1 MCRDMPITIE
11 DFTADYGYSTGLINL
26 EHLFTLEQI
35 SKSNLREDG
44 GTFGLTFFDMLKA
57 LQECGVS
64 PSDIHVYV
72 IGKFFTRTI
81 EDDIEVS
88 EYFEVEEIYGYC
100 LFYCYDGNKAQIA
113 HICIDPN
120 YQRMGFGKI
129 LLEKIKGLYKK
140 LDTSTYSYYNMYSDG
155 KKVTEHI

>member
-35 SKSNLREDG
+35 SKSNLCEYG
-44 GTFGLTFFDMLKA
+44 GTLGFTFFDMLKA
-57 LQECGVS
+57 LQIRNID
-64 PSDIHVYV
+64 PSDIHIYV

-81 EDDIEVS
+81 EDDMGTS
-88 EYFEVEEIYGYC
+88 EYFEVEELYGYC
-100 LFYCYDGNKAQIA
+100 LSYYYDDDKAQIA

-120 YQRMGFGKI
+120 YQRMGFGKM

-140 LDTSTYSYYNMYSDG
+140 LDTSTYSYYNMYSDR
-155 KKVTEHI
+155 KEVTEHI

>member
-1 MCRDMPITIE
+1 MRRDTPITIE

-44 GTFGLTFFDMLKA
+44 GTNNFTFFDMLKA
-57 LQECGVS
+57 LQIRNID
-64 PSDIHVYV
+64 PSDIHIYV

-81 EDDIEVS
+81 EDDMGTS

-100 LFYCYDGNKAQIA
+100 LFYRYDVDKVEIVDL
-113 HICIDPN
+113 CIDPN
-120 YQRMGFGKI
+120 YQRMGFGKM

-140 LDTSTYSYYNMYSDG
+140 LDTSTYSYYNMYSDR
-155 KKVTEHI
+155 KEVTEHI